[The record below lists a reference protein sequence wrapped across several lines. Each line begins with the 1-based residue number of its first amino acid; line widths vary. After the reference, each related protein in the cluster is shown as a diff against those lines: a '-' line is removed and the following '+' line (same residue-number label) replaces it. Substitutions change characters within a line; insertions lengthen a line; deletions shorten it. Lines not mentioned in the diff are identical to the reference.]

1 MTDFPLNSYSASYDR
16 TTKIISLAVGVFLPG
31 LGLYTGN
38 PYLTGLGVLI
48 LLGAYAYSPRRYSLD
63 GRSIVIHRLAGNV
76 SLPLGGLRRA
86 NRAAAEDLR
95 GCIRLWGSGGLF
107 GYYGLF
113 RTPSLGRCTWY
124 VTNRAKMVVV
134 ETSGKTVLVSPDD
147 ADGFLAALRGMAPA
161 TAQPAGAQ
169 GAPSGG
175 ARRGAG
181 LTARLAG
188 GVVAVAGIA
197 IAAFALLYAPGPPS
211 YTLTASS
218 LAIRDRFY
226 PVTLDA
232 SAVDIAGVRVVDI
245 ARDADWRPTARTNG
259 FANAHYRAG
268 WFRVGNGQKVRLYR
282 AGGTRLVLLPPKGEG
297 AAVLLEAGE
306 PERFIGDLKRQWA
319 GRP

>member
-1 MTDFPLNSYSASYDR
+1 MTHLLIHSYSASYDR
-16 TTKIISLAVGVFLPG
+16 TTKVISLAVGVFLPG

-38 PYLTGLGVLI
+38 PYLFVLGVFI
-48 LLGAYAYSPRRYSLD
+48 VLGGYAYSPRRYSLD

-76 SLPLGGLRRA
+76 SLPLEGLRRA
-86 NRAAAEDLR
+86 SPAAAEDLR

-113 RTPSLGRCTWY
+113 RTSSLGRCTWY

-147 ADGFLAALRGMAPA
+147 VDGFLAAVRGLAPA

-181 LTARLAG
+181 MTARLAG
-188 GVVAVAGIA
+188 GAIALAGIA
-197 IAAFALLYAPGPPS
+197 IVIFALLYAPGPPS
-211 YTLTASS
+211 YTLTERS
-218 LAIRDRFY
+218 LAIHDRLY

-232 SAVDIAGVRVVDI
+232 SAVDTAGVRFSISHMTRTGGPRPGPTVSPTRTTGRGGSAWPTVRRFACI
-245 ARDADWRPTARTNG
+245 ARTARVWYSSRPRAAG
-259 FANAHYRAG
+259 RRCCWRRAN
-268 WFRVGNGQKVRLYR
+268 
-282 AGGTRLVLLPPKGEG
+282 PKG
-297 AAVLLEAGE
+297 
-306 PERFIGDLKRQWA
+306 
-319 GRP
+319 

>member
-1 MTDFPLNSYSASYDR
+1 MTHLLIHSYSASYDR
-16 TTKIISLAVGVFLPG
+16 TTKVISLAVGVFLPG

-38 PYLTGLGVLI
+38 PYLFVLGVFI
-48 LLGAYAYSPRRYSLD
+48 VLGGYAYSPRRYSLD

-76 SLPLGGLRRA
+76 SLPLEGLRRA
-86 NRAAAEDLR
+86 SPAAAEDLR

-113 RTPSLGRCTWY
+113 RTSSLGRCTWY

-147 ADGFLAALRGMAPA
+147 VDGFLAAVRGLAPA

-181 LTARLAG
+181 MTARLAG
-188 GVVAVAGIA
+188 GAIALAGIA
-197 IAAFALLYAPGPPS
+197 IVIFALLYAPGPPS
-211 YTLTASS
+211 YTLTERS
-218 LAIRDRFY
+218 LAIHDRLY

-232 SAVDIAGVRVVDI
+232 SAVDTAGVRVVDI
-245 ARDADWRPTARTNG
+245 AHDADWRPTARTNG

-268 WFRVGNGQKVRLYR
+268 WFRVANGQKVRLYR
-282 AGGTRLVLLPPKGEG
+282 ADGTRLVLIPPKGG
-297 AAVLLEAGE
+297 GSAVLLEAGE
-306 PERFIGDLKRQWA
+306 PERLIADLKRQWA
-319 GRP
+319 GLR